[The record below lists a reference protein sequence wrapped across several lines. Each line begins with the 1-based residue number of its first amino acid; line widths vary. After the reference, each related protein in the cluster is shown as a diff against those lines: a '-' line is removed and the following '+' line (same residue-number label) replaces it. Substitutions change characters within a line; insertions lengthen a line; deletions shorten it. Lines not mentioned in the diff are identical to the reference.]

1 MRLDQFL
8 KTSRLIKQRSVAKWA
23 CDAGRVT
30 VLGRKAKAGTT
41 IAPGD
46 EVTLNLRD
54 RFLRIRVLETPRGNV
69 SKERA
74 RTLYELIEERDIA
87 DF

>member
-8 KTSRLIKQRSVAKWA
+8 KASRLIKQRSVAKWA

-30 VLGRKAKAGTT
+30 VLGRKAKAGTVVRVD
-41 IAPGD
+41 D
-46 EVTLNLRD
+46 ELTLNLRD
-54 RFLRIRVLETPRGNV
+54 RFLRVRVLEIPTGNV

-74 RTLYELIEERDIA
+74 ATLYELLEDRNVSS
-87 DF
+87 F